1 MVTELTQCSAANL
14 TGLVGVATAI
24 AATPEGQALLAELGR
39 GNKTVFAPN
48 NEAFVSNSS
57 ARRGGNVADH
67 TLLD

>member
-24 AATPEGQALLAELGR
+24 AATPEGQALLAELGN

-48 NEAFVSNSS
+48 NEAFVSNSL

-67 TLLD
+67 TFLD

>member
-24 AATPEGQALLAELGR
+24 AATPEGQALLAELGN

-48 NEAFVSNSS
+48 NEAFVSKNL
-57 ARRGGNVADH
+57 AHQVVNLADH